1 MIEAHDIT
9 VSIGAATL
17 LSEVSL
23 VVPAGKLIGLVG
35 PNGAG
40 KSTLLNVMAGDR
52 TVSRGSVRLAD
63 RDLRAYTIDDLARR
77 RAVLRQRTTLQLPF
91 TACEVV
97 ELAGC
102 SRETARARLADVQLE
117 PFADRSYPTLSGG
130 EQQRVQLARVLA
142 QLARSPS
149 AILFLDE
156 PTSALDP
163 RHQHL
168 VLALARAAATRG
180 HPVLVVLHDLTLAAR
195 WCDRI
200 ALLHRGRVI
209 ADAEPERVL
218 VPELLERAY
227 DARFEILRGANGLVI
242 AHA

>member
-1 MIEAHDIT
+1 VIEARDIT

-17 LSEVSL
+17 LDEVSL

-52 TVSRGSVRLAD
+52 AVSRGTVRLAD
-63 RDLRAYTIDDLARR
+63 RDLRAYAIEDLARR

-117 PFADRSYPTLSGG
+117 QLAERSYPTLSGG

-168 VLALARAAATRG
+168 VLALARRAAARG
-180 HPVLVVLHDLTLAAR
+180 HPVLIVLHDLTLAAR

-200 ALLHRGRVI
+200 VLLHRGRVL

-218 VPELLERAY
+218 VPALLELAY
-227 DARFEILRGANGLVI
+227 ETRFEILRGASGLVI